1 MAFRRIFVGWVLGK
15 RLGKIHKCLVA
26 GGGEMRYT
34 IVNGKICVVFLIAV
48 FEAVSFAQEFCE
60 GYCGIRLRV

>member
-1 MAFRRIFVGWVLGK
+1 MF
-15 RLGKIHKCLVA
+15 LGKIHKCLVA

-48 FEAVSFAQEFCE
+48 FDAVSFAEEFGE

>member
-1 MAFRRIFVGWVLGK
+1 
-15 RLGKIHKCLVA
+15 
-26 GGGEMRYT
+26 MRYT

-48 FEAVSFAQEFCE
+48 FDAVSFAQGFGE